1 MKTKIYW
8 AVLSSAIV
16 LAMTACGTISPP
28 LQSTSETTT
37 TIATAE
43 SLPDSAASSEAES
56 TVDEEQ
62 VKSNTFIAEFFD
74 SNISFVDVS
83 GIVTESL
90 KSCSFETEIDNTNGI
105 QKISLKGS
113 NGGGMID
120 VLCIDLS
127 QSDLDY
133 DMEYILES
141 FGDYY
146 FGQTSAQMSGITED
160 DFVSSYQMTSSV
172 VSKCKYQR
180 YGSVQ
185 KSDGMATQ
193 FGYTETYAVLNE
205 NKLTVVSGAFL
216 SSDMMERQSFSQLMA
231 KFAENVK
238 Y

>member
-1 MKTKIYW
+1 MKTKVITAFL
-8 AVLSSAIV
+8 AVFM

-28 LQSTSETTT
+28 IQTVETTT
-37 TIATAE
+37 IPITAE
-43 SLPDSAASSEAES
+43 SLDSAVSSEVES
-56 TVDEEQ
+56 TVNNEQ
-62 VKSNTFIAEFFD
+62 VKSDTFIAEFFD
-74 SNISFVDVS
+74 SNISFEDTS
-83 GIVTESL
+83 ELVTESM
-90 KSCSFETEIDNTNGI
+90 KGCAFENETDNFNGVN
-105 QKISLKGS
+105 KVTLKGK

-127 QSDLDY
+127 QSDLDH
-133 DMEYILES
+133 DMEYILEN

-160 DFVSSYQMTSSV
+160 DFVSSYRMTSSV
-172 VSKCKYQR
+172 VSKGKYQQ

-193 FGYTETYAVLNE
+193 FGYTETYAVLSE

-216 SSDMMERQSFSQLMA
+216 SSDMMERQSFSQLMS

>member
-16 LAMTACGTISPP
+16 LAMTACGKISPQ
-28 LQSTSETTT
+28 LQTTTETTT
-37 TIATAE
+37 TTATAE
-43 SLPDSAASSEAES
+43 SIPDSAASSEAEN

-62 VKSNTFIAEFFD
+62 VKYDTFIAEFFD
-74 SNISFVDVS
+74 SDISFADVS

-90 KSCSFETEIDNTNGI
+90 KGCSFETEIDNTNGI

-127 QSDLDY
+127 QSDLDH
-133 DMEYILES
+133 DMEYILEN

-160 DFVSSYQMTSSV
+160 DFVSSYRMTSSV
-172 VSKCKYQR
+172 VSKGKYQQ

-193 FGYTETYAVLNE
+193 FGYTETYAVLSE

>member
-127 QSDLDY
+127 QSDLDH
-133 DMEYILES
+133 DMEHILEN

-193 FGYTETYAVLNE
+193 FGYAETYAVLNE

-216 SSDMMERQSFSQLMA
+216 SSDMMERQSFSQLMS

>member
-1 MKTKIYW
+1 MKAKVMT
-8 AVLSSAIV
+8 AI
-16 LAMTACGTISPP
+16 LATIMLTMTACGTISPP
-28 LQSTSETTT
+28 IQNAVTETTT
-37 TIATAE
+37 TTAE

-127 QSDLDY
+127 QSDLDH
-133 DMEYILES
+133 DMEYILEN

-146 FGQTSAQMSGITED
+146 FGRTSAQMSGITED
-160 DFVSSYQMTSSV
+160 DFVSSYRMTSSV
-172 VSKCKYQR
+172 VSKGKYQR
-180 YGSVQ
+180 YASVQ
-185 KSDGMATQ
+185 KTDGMATQ
-193 FGYTETYAVLNE
+193 FGYTETYAVLSE

-216 SSDMMERQSFSQLMA
+216 SSDMMERQSFSQLMSQ
-231 KFAENVK
+231 FAENVK

>member
-1 MKTKIYW
+1 MKTKVITAFL
-8 AVLSSAIV
+8 AVFM

-28 LQSTSETTT
+28 IQTVETTT
-37 TIATAE
+37 IPITAE
-43 SLPDSAASSEAES
+43 SLDSAASSEAES

-62 VKSNTFIAEFFD
+62 VKYDTFIAEFFD
-74 SNISFVDVS
+74 SNICFADTSTL
-83 GIVTESL
+83 VTEAMKGS
-90 KSCSFETEIDNTNGI
+90 SFENEIDNSNGVN
-105 QKISLKGS
+105 KITLKGS

-127 QSDLDY
+127 QSDLDN
-133 DMEYILES
+133 DMEYILEN

-160 DFVSSYQMTSSV
+160 DFVSNYRMTSSV

-193 FGYTETYAVLNE
+193 FGYTETYAVLSE

-216 SSDMMERQSFSQLMA
+216 STDMMERQSFSQLMSQ
-231 KFAENVK
+231 FVENVK

>member
-62 VKSNTFIAEFFD
+62 VKYDTFIAEFFD
-74 SNISFVDVS
+74 SNICFADTSTL
-83 GIVTESL
+83 VTEAM
-90 KSCSFETEIDNTNGI
+90 KGCSFETEKDDSNGV
-105 QKISLKGS
+105 QKISLNGK

-127 QSDLDY
+127 QSDLDH
-133 DMEYILES
+133 DMEYILEN

-146 FGQTSAQMSGITED
+146 FGQTSAQMSGVTED
-160 DFVSSYQMTSSV
+160 DFVSNYRMTTNVYSNG
-172 VSKCKYQR
+172 KYQR
-180 YGSVQ
+180 YSSVQ
-185 KSDGMATQ
+185 KTDGMATQ
-193 FGYTETYAVLNE
+193 FGYTETYAVLSE
-205 NKLTVVSGAFL
+205 NKLTVVSGAYL
-216 SSDMMERQSFSQLMA
+216 GTDMMERQSFSQLMG
-231 KFAENVK
+231 KLAENVK

>member
-127 QSDLDY
+127 QSDLDH
-133 DMEYILES
+133 DMEYILEN

-193 FGYTETYAVLNE
+193 FGYTETYAVLSE
-205 NKLTVVSGAFL
+205 NKLTVVSGAYL
-216 SSDMMERQSFSQLMA
+216 GTDMMERQSFSQLMG
-231 KFAENVK
+231 KLAENVK

>member
-1 MKTKIYW
+1 MKTKIYL
-8 AVLSSAIV
+8 AVLSAAI
-16 LAMTACGTISPP
+16 AITMTACGTISPP
-28 LQSTSETTT
+28 LQTATETAITT
-37 TIATAE
+37 TAE

-62 VKSNTFIAEFFD
+62 VKSDTFIAELFN
-74 SNISFVDVS
+74 SNISFTDVS
-83 GIVTESL
+83 PIVTEAM
-90 KSCSFETEIDNTNGI
+90 KGCSFETEKDASNGV

-120 VLCIDLS
+120 VLCVDLS
-127 QSDLDY
+127 QSNLDY
-133 DMEYILES
+133 DMKYILENL
-141 FGDYY
+141 GDHY
-146 FGQTSAQMSGITED
+146 FSQTAAQMNGITED
-160 DFVSSYQMTSSV
+160 DFVSSYRMTSSV
-172 VSKCKYQR
+172 VSKGKYQR

>member
-1 MKTKIYW
+1 MKTKIYL
-8 AVLSSAIV
+8 AVLSAAI
-16 LAMTACGTISPP
+16 AITMTACGTISPP
-28 LQSTSETTT
+28 LQTATETAITT
-37 TIATAE
+37 TAE

-62 VKSNTFIAEFFD
+62 VKSDTFIAELFN
-74 SNISFVDVS
+74 SNISFTDVS
-83 GIVTESL
+83 PIVTEAM
-90 KSCSFETEIDNTNGI
+90 KGCSFETEKDASNGV
-105 QKISLKGS
+105 QKISLKGK

-127 QSDLDY
+127 QSDLDH
-133 DMEYILES
+133 DMEYILEN

-160 DFVSSYQMTSSV
+160 DFVSSYRMTSSV
-172 VSKCKYQR
+172 VSKGKYQQ

-193 FGYTETYAVLNE
+193 FGYTETYAVLSE

-216 SSDMMERQSFSQLMA
+216 STDMMERQSFSQVMGQ
-231 KFAENVK
+231 FRECVGG
-238 Y
+238 

>member
-127 QSDLDY
+127 QSDLDH
-133 DMEYILES
+133 DMEYILEN

-216 SSDMMERQSFSQLMA
+216 GSDMMERQSFSQLMA